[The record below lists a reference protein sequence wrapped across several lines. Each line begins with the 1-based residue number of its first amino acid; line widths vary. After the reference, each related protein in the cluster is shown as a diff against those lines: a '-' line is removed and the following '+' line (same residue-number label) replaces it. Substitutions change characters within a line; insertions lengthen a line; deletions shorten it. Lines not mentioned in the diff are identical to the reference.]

1 MMSEDDNKALIQQLI
16 PYYSDENFNERLE
29 YLTQKLSKSRRFLIK
44 MEINR
49 LYHDCNQ
56 NIDLRGRVSDQCREH
71 KHDGLIHYLDDTAL
85 KLFEETLSDY
95 GTYTVGVFEKVT
107 NTKNSYREKQ
117 LKDDKARRSEL
128 QSRNTTNIIENI
140 PTTKVDNEEHIP
152 PNYSPKVSLGNLNY
166 RIEERFNILAPVTV
180 RLPNGQS
187 ANVITTNLSVQ
198 GARVKLAQNLKVTIG
213 DMIYLDFL
221 EVENNLAA
229 DIAYQIVDVLTN
241 NEKMWLCL
249 KRIHKQPNIDKALEA
264 YIKTNRRGIATD
276 VEHIIDGIR
285 SLGYQYVHLNKMV
298 GLPLFFE
305 QQQEKYKPL
314 FALSNF
320 ENKPVL
326 DYWRTH
332 NNTLRINSLCSHDR
346 ISNILSFNQPEKPT
360 LLFCFTHIAKGR
372 KHFYSATE
380 HELEQS
386 GLTDLFMQFGAGKE
400 SFKIYQLY
408 LHNVQ
413 DYQWK
418 MPDILPLHLIA
429 KENLTLA
436 QNKHL
441 LKLHDIKLMAYL
453 LDITNSEN
461 FTFYRDRDIGEQQV
475 TLLQQF
481 GHKDDQDHG
490 LNLIETNTMTMS
502 NRREDRFTYQTR
514 VLINLKRDQYAA
526 TTIDFSVH
534 GMQVNVEQ
542 ELPVSK
548 GDILE
553 VVVPLF
559 NKAAKHEEDSI
570 LFYEVMH
577 ISNEGQIINLKIS
590 VTPET
595 EHGPK
600 TIYRII
606 KSNQHNLTA
615 QVAPPASFTKS
626 LCLLYSNYIS
636 SLVINISKIHNNY
649 KISQVIEPKV
659 HNPLFNLFSAL
670 SSTPSHC
677 DMSAISQN
685 NTLKEIFSGPLMLIN
700 PTSPA
705 IFREVYIQLINDRVT
720 GRYNTLT
727 HYVEDFKT
735 PKQHNDFM
743 KKALKE
749 GQLFAIRIII
759 SRVPPINYK
768 TFSREIIYAAK
779 QVSYKTRQLQ
789 ADLDTIVATAEIVD
803 IMDELKQRFNL
814 HS

>member
-1 MMSEDDNKALIQQLI
+1 MSKDDNKALIEQLI
-16 PYYSDENFNERLE
+16 PYYSDGNFNDRLE
-29 YLTQKLSKSRRFLIK
+29 HVTRKLSKSRRFLIK

-49 LYHDCNQ
+49 LYHDCSQ
-56 NIDLRGRVSDQCREH
+56 NIDLRGRVSGQCREH
-71 KHDGLIHYLDDTAL
+71 KHAGVIHYLDDAAV
-85 KLFEETLSDY
+85 KLFEEVISDY
-95 GTYTVGVFEKVT
+95 RKYTVGVFEKVT
-107 NTKNSYREKQ
+107 NIKNSYREKQ
-117 LKDDKARRSEL
+117 LKEDQARRDEL
-128 QSRNTTNIIENI
+128 QSKNTENIIENI
-140 PTTKVDNEEHIP
+140 SPVNIDEAEHFP
-152 PNYSPKVSLGNLNY
+152 PNYSPKASLVNLNY
-166 RIEERFNILAPVTV
+166 RKEERFNILAPVTV

-198 GARVKLAQNLKVTIG
+198 GARIKLAQNLKVTIG
-213 DMIYLDFL
+213 DLIYIDFL
-221 EVENNLAA
+221 EIEDNQAA
-229 DIAYQIVDVLTN
+229 DIAYQIVDVLVN
-241 NEKMWLCL
+241 NDHMWLCL
-249 KRIHKQPNIDKALEA
+249 KRIHEQLNIDKALES
-264 YIKTNRRGIATD
+264 YIKINRRGIATD
-276 VEHIIDGIR
+276 VEHVLDAVR
-285 SLGYQYVHLNKMV
+285 SLGYQYIHLNKMV
-298 GLPLFFE
+298 GLPIFFE
-305 QQQEKYKPL
+305 QKQEKYKPL

-320 ENKPVL
+320 ENKPIL
-326 DYWRTH
+326 NYWRTH
-332 NNTLRINSLCSHDR
+332 NNTLRINSLCSDER
-346 ISNILSFNQPEKPT
+346 ISNILSLNQPHKPT
-360 LLFCFTHIAKGR
+360 LLFCFTHISKGR

-386 GLTDLFMQFGAGKE
+386 GLTDLFMQFGAGKD

-413 DYQWK
+413 GYQWQV
-418 MPDILPLHLIA
+418 PDILPLHLTA
-429 KENLTLA
+429 KENLTLE

-441 LKLHDIKLMAYL
+441 LKLHDIELMAYL
-453 LDITNSEN
+453 LDITNHEN
-461 FTFYRDRDIGEQQV
+461 FTFYRDRDIGDQKV
-475 TLLQQF
+475 TLLQKF
-481 GHKDDQDHG
+481 GHKEDQDHG

-514 VLINLKRDQYAA
+514 VLINLKRDVYVA

-542 ELPVSK
+542 EIPVSK

-553 VVVPLF
+553 LEVPLF
-559 NKAAKHEEDSI
+559 NKAGKRDESSV
-570 LFYEVMH
+570 LFYEVMRV
-577 ISNEGQIINLKIS
+577 SNEGQIINLKIV

-615 QVAPPASFTKS
+615 QVAPSASFTKS
-626 LCLLYSNYIS
+626 LCLLYSHHIS
-636 SLVINISKIHNNY
+636 SLMINISKVQNNY
-649 KISQVIEPKV
+649 KISQIIEPQT

-720 GRYNTLT
+720 GSYNTLT

-735 PKQHNDFM
+735 PKQHSVFI
-743 KKALKE
+743 KKALQE
-749 GQLFAIRIII
+749 GQLFALRIII
-759 SRVPPINYK
+759 SRTPAINYK

-779 QVSYKTRQLQ
+779 QVSFKTRQLQ

-814 HS
+814 H

>member
-1 MMSEDDNKALIQQLI
+1 MSADDNKALIQQLI
-16 PYYSDENFNERLE
+16 PYYSDETFNDRLE
-29 YLTQKLSKSRRFLIK
+29 HLTQKLSKSRRFLIK

-49 LYHDCNQ
+49 LYHDCNK
-56 NIDLRGRVSDQCREH
+56 NIDLRGRVSGQCREH
-71 KHDGLIHYLDDTAL
+71 KHEDLVHYFDDAAL
-85 KLFEETLSDY
+85 KLFEEVLSDY
-95 GTYTVGVFEKVT
+95 GKYTVGVFERIT
-107 NTKNSYREKQ
+107 NIKNSYREKQ
-117 LKDDKARRSEL
+117 LKDDKARRDEL
-128 QSRNTTNIIENI
+128 QSKNTANIIENI
-140 PTTKVDNEEHIP
+140 PAVSADNEEHLP
-152 PNYSPKVSLGNLNY
+152 PNYSPKVSLTNLNY
-166 RIEERFNILAPVTV
+166 RIEERFNILAQVTA

-198 GARVKLAQNLKVTIG
+198 GARIKLAQNLKVTIG
-213 DMIYLDFL
+213 DMLYIDFL
-221 EVENNLAA
+221 EIEDNLAF
-229 DIAYQIVDVLTN
+229 DIAYKIVDVLTN
-241 NEKMWLCL
+241 NDQMWLCL
-249 KRIHKQPNIDKALEA
+249 KRIHQQKNIDAALEA
-264 YIKTNRRGIATD
+264 YIKINRRGIATD
-276 VEHIIDGIR
+276 VEHILEAVR

-305 QQQEKYKPL
+305 KKQEKYKPL

-320 ENKPVL
+320 ENKPIL
-326 DYWRTH
+326 NYWRTH
-332 NNTLRINSLCSHDR
+332 NNTLRINSLCSHER
-346 ISNILSFNQPEKPT
+346 ISNILSLNQPEKPT

-372 KHFYSATE
+372 KNFYSATE

-386 GLTDLFMQFGAGKE
+386 GLTDLFMQFGASKE

-408 LHNVQ
+408 LNDVK
-413 DYQWK
+413 DYQWQI
-418 MPDILPLHLIA
+418 PDILPLHLTA
-429 KENLTLA
+429 KENLTIA

-441 LKLHDIKLMAYL
+441 LKLHDIELMAYL
-453 LDITNSEN
+453 VDITNSEN
-461 FTFYRDRDIGEQQV
+461 FTFYRSREPDDQKV

-514 VLINLKRDQYAA
+514 VLINLKRDQYTA

-534 GMQVNVEQ
+534 GMQINVEQ

-553 VVVPLF
+553 VAVPLF
-559 NKAAKHEEDSI
+559 NKAAKREEDSV

-577 ISNEGQIINLKIS
+577 LSNENQIINLKIV

-606 KSNQHNLTA
+606 KGNQHNLTA

-636 SLVINISKIHNNY
+636 SLVINISKIQNNY
-649 KISQVIEPKV
+649 KISQVIEPKI

-685 NTLKEIFSGPLMLIN
+685 NTLKEIFSGPMMLIS

-735 PKQHNDFM
+735 PKQHSDFM
-743 KKALKE
+743 KKALRE
-749 GQLFAIRIII
+749 GQLFALRIII
-759 SRVPPINYK
+759 SRIAPINYK

-779 QVSYKTRQLQ
+779 QVSFKTRQLQ
-789 ADLDTIVATAEIVD
+789 ADLDTITATAEIVD
-803 IMDELKQRFNL
+803 IMGELKQRFNL
-814 HS
+814 L

>member
-1 MMSEDDNKALIQQLI
+1 MSKDDNKALIQQLI
-16 PYYSDENFNERLE
+16 PYYSDDNFNDRLE
-29 YLTQKLSKSRRFLIK
+29 HLTQKLSKSRRFLIK

-56 NIDLRGRVSDQCREH
+56 NIDLRGRVSAQCREH
-71 KHDGLIHYLDDTAL
+71 KHNGVIHYLDDVAL
-85 KLFEETLSDY
+85 KLFEEVLSDY
-95 GTYTVGVFEKVT
+95 GEYTVGVFERVS
-107 NTKNSYREKQ
+107 NIKNSYREKQ
-117 LKDDKARRSEL
+117 LEEDKARRDEL
-128 QSRNTTNIIENI
+128 QSKNKANTIENI
-140 PTTKVDNEEHIP
+140 AAVNTDNEGHIP
-152 PNYSPKVSLGNLNY
+152 PNYSPKASLLNLNY
-166 RIEERFNILAPVTV
+166 RKEERFNILAPVTV

-198 GARVKLAQNLKVTIG
+198 GARIKLAKNLKVAIG
-213 DMIYLDFL
+213 DMLFIDFL
-221 EVENNLAA
+221 DVEDNQAN
-229 DIAYQIVDVLTN
+229 DIAYQIVDVFTN
-241 NEKMWLCL
+241 EEQMWLCL
-249 KRIHKQPNIDKALEA
+249 KRIHQQVNIDKALEV
-264 YIKTNRRGIATD
+264 YIKANRRGIATD
-276 VEHIIDGIR
+276 VEHVLDAVR

-305 QQQEKYKPL
+305 QKQDKYKPL

-320 ENKPVL
+320 ENKPIL
-326 DYWRTH
+326 NYWRTH
-332 NNTLRINSLCSHDR
+332 NNTLRINSLCSHER
-346 ISNILSFNQPEKPT
+346 ISNILSLNQPHKPT

-386 GLTDLFMQFGAGKE
+386 GLTDLFMQFGAAKE

-408 LHNVQ
+408 LHNVN
-413 DYQWK
+413 DYQWQI
-418 MPDILPLHLIA
+418 PDILPLHLTA
-429 KENLTLA
+429 KENLTLE

-441 LKLHDIKLMAYL
+441 LKLHDIELMAYL
-453 LDITNSEN
+453 LDITNNDN
-461 FTFYRDRDIGEQQV
+461 FTFYRDRDIGDKKV

-481 GHKDDQDHG
+481 GHKEDHDHG

-514 VLINLKRDQYAA
+514 VLINLKRDSYAA

-534 GMQVNVEQ
+534 GMQVNVE
-542 ELPVSK
+542 LPIPVSK

-553 VVVPLF
+553 LEVPLF
-559 NKAAKHEEDSI
+559 NKAAKREESSV

-577 ISNEGQIINLKIS
+577 VSNEGQVINLKIV

-636 SLVINISKIHNNY
+636 SLVINISKIQNNY
-649 KISQVIEPKV
+649 KISQVIEPQT

-685 NTLKEIFSGPLMLIN
+685 NTLKEIFSGPLMLIS

-705 IFREVYIQLINDRVT
+705 IFREVYIQLINDPVT
-720 GRYNTLT
+720 GRYKTLT
-727 HYVEDFKT
+727 HYVEDFTT
-735 PKQHNDFM
+735 PKQHSDFI
-743 KKALKE
+743 KKASSE
-749 GQLFAIRIII
+749 GQLFALRIII
-759 SRVPPINYK
+759 SRIAPINYK

-779 QVSYKTRQLQ
+779 QVSFKTRQLQ

-814 HS
+814 H